1 MSGIACIQAVKTI
14 HTIQFAKLI
23 EDMSPEVG
31 GGRGCEGDLG
41 RSSEREQIADGP
53 SLSGQRMKRDG
64 MMGRY
69 HREDW

>member
-41 RSSEREQIADGP
+41 RSSERE
-53 SLSGQRMKRDG
+53 
-64 MMGRY
+64 
-69 HREDW
+69 